1 MGLETE
7 CWPAVVMTILLFCSI
22 VVTLHAAAAAIV
34 CRHNNDTKTEFHLM
48 IFLVSD
54 LQINLMNVSFLSL

>member
-1 MGLETE
+1 MG
-7 CWPAVVMTILLFCSI
+7 
-22 VVTLHAAAAAIV
+22 AAAIV
-34 CRHNNDTKTEFHLM
+34 CHYNNDMKTEFHLM